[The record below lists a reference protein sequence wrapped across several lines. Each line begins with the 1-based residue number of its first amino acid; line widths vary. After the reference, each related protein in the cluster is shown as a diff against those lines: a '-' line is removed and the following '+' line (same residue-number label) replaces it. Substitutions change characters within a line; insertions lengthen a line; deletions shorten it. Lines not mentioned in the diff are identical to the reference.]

1 MSPLKLGLDLRGG
14 VYLVYQVDVQG
25 AVKQLLDHYEQDF
38 RASLRNAHVPYQ
50 DVEVDYPMNRV
61 RVLFRDADSFA
72 KGKAAILADSR
83 NVNLTEA
90 TVNGAPALELTLTP
104 QQIKERQDY
113 AVQQNIVIL
122 RNRLNSPELA
132 VSEPQVAREGV
143 DRIAIQLPGLQNSAE
158 VKKIL
163 GKTATL
169 EFRMVDE
176 TNNPLEAAATGH
188 VPLGSKLYY
197 TRDKQPVLL
206 KRDVVVTGDQLTDA
220 SFQPN
225 TQDGPAVS
233 VSLDSRGA
241 AKMLRNTEENIG
253 HLMAVVFIDRSREK
267 NAQGVDVDRT
277 TEEVINRATI
287 RGVFS
292 NNFQIT
298 GVNPIEGRE
307 LALLLRA
314 GGLAAPLTAVEERAI
329 GPSLGQDNIDKGIHA
344 MVFGMLAA
352 FVFMAIYYKLF
363 GLIADVVLIA
373 NVVLLTAFLS
383 LVGAALT
390 LPGIAA
396 VVLTVGMA
404 VDANIL
410 IYERIR
416 EELRN
421 GVSPRA
427 AITAGFDRAFSAIC
441 DSNVTALIAGLVL
454 WLVRRGC
461 GTRLRRGAGARNC
474 DIDVHIADGQPR
486 VGADHL
492 RRKAQGRTPVDLRAR
507 SDVDPRFKPMEF
519 FHKVTRF
526 PFMNTR
532 KVWYGLSAVLIVAS
546 FALVAV
552 RGLNLGIDFTGG
564 VVVETN
570 FPQAP
575 NIEQLRAALAKAGM
589 PAAQVQAF
597 GSSRDILVRL
607 PPDPDVKSEQIGA
620 RILEVFK
627 TVDGGVKLQ
636 RTEVR
641 RSSGGPGV
649 VRQGRLG
656 AGGDAGAHLDLRAV
670 ALHAEA
676 RARRDIRR
684 AARPDL
690 RGRLF
695 RPDPDDFRSH
705 GDLGDPRGD
714 RLFAERHGH
723 RIRPHP
729 RASAHARA
737 SSPSLR

>member
-1 MSPLKLGLDLRGG
+1 LRG
-14 VYLVYQVDVQG
+14 
-25 AVKQLLDHYEQDF
+25 A
-38 RASLRNAHVPYQ
+38 RVPYQ
-50 DVEVDYPMNRV
+50 DVLVDYTGNRV
-61 RVLFRDADSFA
+61 QVLFHDADSLA

-83 NVNLTEA
+83 NLTL
-90 TVNGAPALELTLTP
+90 TDTSVSGAPAVQLLLTA

-132 VSEPQVAREGV
+132 VSEPQVARQGV
-143 DRIAIQLPGLQNSAE
+143 DQIAIQLPGLQNSAE

-176 TNNPLEAAATGH
+176 TNNPLEAATTGH
-188 VPLGSKLYY
+188 APLGSKLYY
-197 TRDKQPVLL
+197 TREKQPVLL

-241 AKMLRNTEENIG
+241 AKMLKNTQENIG

-267 NAQGVDVDRT
+267 NAEGVDVDRV

-292 NNFQIT
+292 NSFQIT

-314 GGLAAPLTAVEERAI
+314 GGLAAPLSAVEERAI
-329 GPSLGQDNIDKGIHA
+329 GPSLGQDNIDKGVSA

-352 FVFMAIYYKLF
+352 FVFMAIYYKAF
-363 GLIADVVLIA
+363 GLIADVVLAA
-373 NVVLLTAFLS
+373 NVILLTALLS

-427 AITAGFDRAFSAIC
+427 AITAGFERAFSAIA
-441 DSNVTALIAGLVL
+441 DSNVTALIAGVVL
-454 WLVRRGC
+454 WLFGS
-461 GTRLRRGAGARNC
+461 G
-474 DIDVHIADGQPR
+474 
-486 VGADHL
+486 
-492 RRKAQGRTPVDLRAR
+492 
-507 SDVDPRFKPMEF
+507 
-519 FHKVTRF
+519 
-526 PFMNTR
+526 
-532 KVWYGLSAVLIVAS
+532 
-546 FALVAV
+546 AV
-552 RGLNLGIDFTGG
+552 RGFAVVLVLGIATSMFTSLMGSRALVQVIFGG
-564 VVVETN
+564 KRKI
-570 FPQAP
+570 A
-575 NIEQLRAALAKAGM
+575 
-589 PAAQVQAF
+589 
-597 GSSRDILVRL
+597 RL
-607 PPDPDVKSEQIGA
+607 SI
-620 RILEVFK
+620 
-627 TVDGGVKLQ
+627 
-636 RTEVR
+636 
-641 RSSGGPGV
+641 
-649 VRQGRLG
+649 
-656 AGGDAGAHLDLRAV
+656 
-670 ALHAEA
+670 
-676 RARRDIRR
+676 
-684 AARPDL
+684 
-690 RGRLF
+690 
-695 RPDPDDFRSH
+695 
-705 GDLGDPRGD
+705 
-714 RLFAERHGH
+714 
-723 RIRPHP
+723 
-729 RASAHARA
+729 
-737 SSPSLR
+737 

>member
-1 MSPLKLGLDLRGG
+1 MISYPRWKVALVAIVMILGIFLALPNLFGEESALQLARDRAVVTPSDRAGVEQLLKDKGVTPTGAFLDQGRLTLRFGSKQDQLKARDLISEARPNQFTIALSQASRVPEWMRNLGLSPLKLGLDLRGG

-25 AVKQLLDHYEQDF
+25 AVKQQLDHYEQDF
-38 RASLRNAHVPYQ
+38 RASLRNARVPYQ
-50 DVEVDYPMNRV
+50 DVLVDYPTQRV
-61 RVLFRDADSFA
+61 RVLFRDADTFA

-83 NVNLTEA
+83 ILTLTDV
-90 TVNGAPALELTLTP
+90 TVDGAPALELKLTP
-104 QQIKERQDY
+104 QQIKEREDY

-132 VSEPQVAREGV
+132 VSEPQVARQGV

-176 TNNPLEAAATGH
+176 NGNPLEAAATGH

-197 TRDKQPVLL
+197 TREKQPVLL
-206 KRDVVVTGDQLTDA
+206 KREVVVTGDQLTDA

-225 TQDGPAVS
+225 TQDGAAVS
-233 VSLDSRGA
+233 VGLDSRGA
-241 AKMLRNTEENIG
+241 AKMLKNTQENIG

-267 NAQGVDVDRT
+267 NAQGQDVDRT

-314 GGLAAPLTAVEERAI
+314 GGLAAPLSAVEERAI
-329 GPSLGQDNIDKGIHA
+329 GPSLGQDNIDKGVHA
-344 MVFGMLAA
+344 MIFGMLAA
-352 FVFMAIYYKLF
+352 FIFMAIYYKVF
-363 GLIADVVLIA
+363 GLIADVVLAA

-427 AITAGFDRAFSAIC
+427 AITAGFDRAFSAIA

-454 WLVRRGC
+454 WLF
-461 GTRLRRGAGARNC
+461 GAGAVRGFAVVLV
-474 DIDVHIADGQPR
+474 IGIATSMFTSLMGS
-486 VGADHL
+486 
-492 RRKAQGRTPVDLRAR
+492 RAL
-507 SDVDPRFKPMEF
+507 VQVIYGGK
-519 FHKVTRF
+519 
-526 PFMNTR
+526 R
-532 KVWYGLSAVLIVAS
+532 KV
-546 FALVAV
+546 
-552 RGLNLGIDFTGG
+552 
-564 VVVETN
+564 
-570 FPQAP
+570 
-575 NIEQLRAALAKAGM
+575 
-589 PAAQVQAF
+589 
-597 GSSRDILVRL
+597 
-607 PPDPDVKSEQIGA
+607 
-620 RILEVFK
+620 
-627 TVDGGVKLQ
+627 
-636 RTEVR
+636 
-641 RSSGGPGV
+641 
-649 VRQGRLG
+649 
-656 AGGDAGAHLDLRAV
+656 
-670 ALHAEA
+670 
-676 RARRDIRR
+676 
-684 AARPDL
+684 
-690 RGRLF
+690 
-695 RPDPDDFRSH
+695 
-705 GDLGDPRGD
+705 D
-714 RLFAERHGH
+714 RLS
-723 RIRPHP
+723 I
-729 RASAHARA
+729 
-737 SSPSLR
+737 

>member
-1 MSPLKLGLDLRGG
+1 MMAYPRWKIALVAIVLIVGIFLALPNLFGEESALQLARDRAVVSLSDRASVEQLLQEKSVTPTGAFLDQGRLTLRFASKQDQLKARDIISEARPNQFTIALSQASRVPEWMRNLGLSPLKLGLDLRGG
-14 VYLVYQVDVQG
+14 VYLVYQVDVLG
-25 AVKQLLDHYEQDF
+25 AVKQQLDHYEQDF
-38 RASLRNAHVPYQ
+38 RASLRNARTPYQ
-50 DVEVDYPMNRV
+50 DVQVDYPAQRV
-61 RVLFRDADSFA
+61 RVLFRDDDGFA

-83 NVNLTEA
+83 NLSLTDV
-90 TVNGAPALELTLTP
+90 TVDGAPALELKLTP
-104 QQIKERQDY
+104 QQIKEREDY

-132 VSEPQVAREGV
+132 VSEPQVARQGV

-176 TNNPLEAAATGH
+176 NSNPLEAAATGH

-206 KRDVVVTGDQLTDA
+206 KREVVVTGDQLTDA

-225 TQDGPAVS
+225 TQEGAAVS
-233 VSLDSRGA
+233 VGLDSRGA
-241 AKMLRNTEENIG
+241 AKMLKNTQENIG

-267 NAQGVDVDRT
+267 NAQGQDVDRT

-314 GGLAAPLTAVEERAI
+314 GGLAAPLSAVEERAI
-329 GPSLGQDNIDKGIHA
+329 GPSLGQDNIDKGVHA

-352 FVFMAIYYKLF
+352 FVFMAIYYKVF
-363 GLIADVVLIA
+363 GLIADIVLMA

-427 AITAGFDRAFSAIC
+427 AITAGFDRAFSAIA

-454 WLVRRGC
+454 WLF
-461 GTRLRRGAGARNC
+461 GAGAVRGFAVVLV
-474 DIDVHIADGQPR
+474 IGIATSMFTSLMGS
-486 VGADHL
+486 
-492 RRKAQGRTPVDLRAR
+492 RAL
-507 SDVDPRFKPMEF
+507 VQVIYGGK
-519 FHKVTRF
+519 
-526 PFMNTR
+526 R
-532 KVWYGLSAVLIVAS
+532 KV
-546 FALVAV
+546 
-552 RGLNLGIDFTGG
+552 
-564 VVVETN
+564 
-570 FPQAP
+570 
-575 NIEQLRAALAKAGM
+575 
-589 PAAQVQAF
+589 
-597 GSSRDILVRL
+597 
-607 PPDPDVKSEQIGA
+607 
-620 RILEVFK
+620 
-627 TVDGGVKLQ
+627 
-636 RTEVR
+636 
-641 RSSGGPGV
+641 
-649 VRQGRLG
+649 
-656 AGGDAGAHLDLRAV
+656 
-670 ALHAEA
+670 
-676 RARRDIRR
+676 
-684 AARPDL
+684 
-690 RGRLF
+690 
-695 RPDPDDFRSH
+695 
-705 GDLGDPRGD
+705 D
-714 RLFAERHGH
+714 RLS
-723 RIRPHP
+723 I
-729 RASAHARA
+729 
-737 SSPSLR
+737 

>member
-1 MSPLKLGLDLRGG
+1 MISYPRWKIALVAVVLILGIFLALPNLFGEESALQLARDRALVTPADRTSTEQLLKDKGVTPSGAFLDQGRLTLRFSSKQDQLKARDLIAEARPNQFTIALSQASRVPEWMRNLGLGPLKLGLDLRGG

-25 AVKQLLDHYEQDF
+25 AVRQLLDRHEQDF
-38 RASLRNAHVPYQ
+38 RAALRSARIPYQ
-50 DVEVDYPMNRV
+50 DVQVDYPTNRV
-61 RVLFRDADSFA
+61 RVLFRDADSFT

-83 NVNLTEA
+83 NLNLTDV
-90 TVNGAPALELTLTP
+90 TVDGAPALELKLTP
-104 QQIKERQDY
+104 QAIKERQDY

-176 TNNPLEAAATGH
+176 NNNPLEAAATGH

-197 TRDKQPVLL
+197 SREKQPVLL
-206 KRDVVVTGDQLTDA
+206 KREVVVTGDQLTDA

-225 TQDGPAVS
+225 TQEGAAVS
-233 VSLDSRGA
+233 VGLDSRGA
-241 AKMLRNTEENIG
+241 AKMLKNTQENIG

-292 NNFQIT
+292 NNFSIT
-298 GVNPIEGRE
+298 GVNPLEGRE

-314 GGLAAPLTAVEERAI
+314 GGLAAPLSAVEERAI
-329 GPSLGQDNIDKGIHA
+329 GPTLGQDNINKGVNA

-352 FVFMAIYYKLF
+352 FLFMAVYYKVF
-363 GLIADVVLIA
+363 GLIADVVLVA

-427 AITAGFDRAFSAIC
+427 AITAGFDRAFSAIA
-441 DSNVTALIAGLVL
+441 DSNVTALIAGVVM
-454 WLVRRGC
+454 WLF
-461 GTRLRRGAGARNC
+461 GAGAVRGFAVVLV
-474 DIDVHIADGQPR
+474 IGIATSMFTSLMGS
-486 VGADHL
+486 
-492 RRKAQGRTPVDLRAR
+492 RAL
-507 SDVDPRFKPMEF
+507 VQVIYGGK
-519 FHKVTRF
+519 
-526 PFMNTR
+526 R
-532 KVWYGLSAVLIVAS
+532 KVERLSI
-546 FALVAV
+546 
-552 RGLNLGIDFTGG
+552 
-564 VVVETN
+564 
-570 FPQAP
+570 
-575 NIEQLRAALAKAGM
+575 
-589 PAAQVQAF
+589 
-597 GSSRDILVRL
+597 
-607 PPDPDVKSEQIGA
+607 
-620 RILEVFK
+620 
-627 TVDGGVKLQ
+627 
-636 RTEVR
+636 
-641 RSSGGPGV
+641 
-649 VRQGRLG
+649 
-656 AGGDAGAHLDLRAV
+656 
-670 ALHAEA
+670 
-676 RARRDIRR
+676 
-684 AARPDL
+684 
-690 RGRLF
+690 
-695 RPDPDDFRSH
+695 
-705 GDLGDPRGD
+705 
-714 RLFAERHGH
+714 
-723 RIRPHP
+723 
-729 RASAHARA
+729 
-737 SSPSLR
+737 

>member
-1 MSPLKLGLDLRGG
+1 MISYPRWKIALVATVLILGIFLALPNLFGEESALQLARDRALVTPADRTSIEQLLKEKGVSPSGAFLDQGRLTLRFSSKQDQLKARDLIAEARPNQFTIALSQASRVPEWMRNLGLGPLKLGLDLRGG
-14 VYLVYQVDVQG
+14 VYLVYQVDVHG
-25 AVKQLLDHYEQDF
+25 AVRQLLDRHEQDF
-38 RASLRNAHVPYQ
+38 RASLRNARVPYQ
-50 DVEVDYPMNRV
+50 DVQVDYPTNRV
-61 RVLFRDADSFA
+61 RVLFRDADSLN

-83 NVNLTEA
+83 NLNLTDV
-90 TVNGAPALELTLTP
+90 TVDGAPALELRLTP
-104 QQIKERQDY
+104 QEIKERQDY

-132 VSEPQVAREGV
+132 VSEPQVARQGV

-176 TNNPLEAAATGH
+176 NNNPLEAAATGH

-197 TRDKQPVLL
+197 SREKQPVLL
-206 KRDVVVTGDQLTDA
+206 KREVVVTGDQLTDA

-225 TQDGPAVS
+225 TQEGAAVS
-233 VSLDSRGA
+233 VGLDSRGA
-241 AKMLRNTEENIG
+241 AKMLKNTQENIG

-314 GGLAAPLTAVEERAI
+314 GGLAAPLSAVEERAI
-329 GPSLGQDNIDKGIHA
+329 GPTLGQDNINKGVNA

-352 FVFMAIYYKLF
+352 FLFMAVYYKVF
-363 GLIADVVLIA
+363 GLIADVVLAA

-427 AITAGFDRAFSAIC
+427 AITAGFDRAFSAIA
-441 DSNVTALIAGLVL
+441 DSNVTALIAGVVL
-454 WLVRRGC
+454 WLF
-461 GTRLRRGAGARNC
+461 GAGAVRGFAVVLV
-474 DIDVHIADGQPR
+474 IGIATSMFTSLMGS
-486 VGADHL
+486 
-492 RRKAQGRTPVDLRAR
+492 RA
-507 SDVDPRFKPMEF
+507 VVQVIYGGK
-519 FHKVTRF
+519 
-526 PFMNTR
+526 R
-532 KVWYGLSAVLIVAS
+532 KVERLSI
-546 FALVAV
+546 
-552 RGLNLGIDFTGG
+552 
-564 VVVETN
+564 
-570 FPQAP
+570 
-575 NIEQLRAALAKAGM
+575 
-589 PAAQVQAF
+589 
-597 GSSRDILVRL
+597 
-607 PPDPDVKSEQIGA
+607 
-620 RILEVFK
+620 
-627 TVDGGVKLQ
+627 
-636 RTEVR
+636 
-641 RSSGGPGV
+641 
-649 VRQGRLG
+649 
-656 AGGDAGAHLDLRAV
+656 
-670 ALHAEA
+670 
-676 RARRDIRR
+676 
-684 AARPDL
+684 
-690 RGRLF
+690 
-695 RPDPDDFRSH
+695 
-705 GDLGDPRGD
+705 
-714 RLFAERHGH
+714 
-723 RIRPHP
+723 
-729 RASAHARA
+729 
-737 SSPSLR
+737 

>member
-1 MSPLKLGLDLRGG
+1 MISYPRWKMVLVAVLLAIAVLLALPNVFGADDALQLVRDSAPVQPADHTSIDDLLVSKGVKPNGSFLEQGRLTLRFGSKQDQLKARDVINEARPNEFTVALTQASRVPDWMRAIGLSPLKLGLDLRGG
-14 VYLVYQVDVQG
+14 IYLVYQVDVVG
-25 AVKQLLDHYEQDF
+25 AVKQLLDHREQDF
-38 RASLRNAHVPYQ
+38 RASLRTAHVPYQ
-50 DVEVDYPMNRV
+50 DVQVDYPENRV
-61 RVLFRDADSFA
+61 RVLFRDADAAA
-72 KGKAAILADSR
+72 KGNAAILEDNR
-83 NVNLTEA
+83 NIHLTQ
-90 TVNGAPALELTLTP
+90 TSVNGAPALDLVLTP
-104 QQIKERQDY
+104 QEIKDREDY

-176 TNNPLEAAATGH
+176 TDNPIEAAATGR
-188 VPLGSKLYY
+188 VPLGAKLYY

-233 VSLDSRGA
+233 VSLDTRGA
-241 AKMLRNTEENIG
+241 NKMLKNTEENIG

-267 NAQGVDVDRT
+267 NAQGVEVDKT
-277 TEEVINRATI
+277 TEYVINRATI

-314 GGLAAPLTAVEERAI
+314 GGLAAPLTPVEERAI
-329 GPSLGQDNIDKGIHA
+329 GPSLGQDNIVKGVHA

-363 GLIADVVLIA
+363 GLIADLVLLA
-373 NVVLLTAFLS
+373 NVVTLTALLS

-416 EELRN
+416 EELRV

-427 AITAGFDRAFSAIC
+427 AITAGFDRAYSAIF
-441 DSNVTALIAGLVL
+441 DSNITAAIAGLVL
-454 WLVRRGC
+454 WLF
-461 GTRLRRGAGARNC
+461 GAGAVRGFA
-474 DIDVHIADGQPR
+474 VVLVLGIATSMFTALMGS
-486 VGADHL
+486 
-492 RRKAQGRTPVDLRAR
+492 RTLVQIIYGG
-507 SDVDPRFKPMEF
+507 K
-519 FHKVTRF
+519 
-526 PFMNTR
+526 R
-532 KVWYGLSAVLIVAS
+532 KVERLSI
-546 FALVAV
+546 
-552 RGLNLGIDFTGG
+552 
-564 VVVETN
+564 
-570 FPQAP
+570 
-575 NIEQLRAALAKAGM
+575 
-589 PAAQVQAF
+589 
-597 GSSRDILVRL
+597 
-607 PPDPDVKSEQIGA
+607 
-620 RILEVFK
+620 
-627 TVDGGVKLQ
+627 
-636 RTEVR
+636 
-641 RSSGGPGV
+641 
-649 VRQGRLG
+649 
-656 AGGDAGAHLDLRAV
+656 
-670 ALHAEA
+670 
-676 RARRDIRR
+676 
-684 AARPDL
+684 
-690 RGRLF
+690 
-695 RPDPDDFRSH
+695 
-705 GDLGDPRGD
+705 
-714 RLFAERHGH
+714 
-723 RIRPHP
+723 
-729 RASAHARA
+729 
-737 SSPSLR
+737 

>member
-1 MSPLKLGLDLRGG
+1 MISYPRWKIALVGIVLLIGIFLALPNLFGEENALQLARDAAVVTPADRASTEELLKSKGITPTGAYLEQGRLTLRFASKQDQLKARDVIGEARPNQFTIALSQASRVPEWMRKLGLSPLKLGLDLRGG
-14 VYLVYQVDVQG
+14 VYLVYQVDVKG
-25 AVKQLLDHYEQDF
+25 AVKQLLDRYEQDF

-50 DVEVDYPMNRV
+50 DVVVDYPENRV

-83 NVNLTEA
+83 NVNLTETTA
-90 TVNGAPALELTLTP
+90 STPGLEVALTP

-113 AVQQNIVIL
+113 AVQQNIIIL

-132 VSEPQVAREGV
+132 VSEPQVAREGA

-176 TNNPLEAAATGH
+176 TDNPLEAAATGH
-188 VPLGSKLYY
+188 APLGAKLYY

-241 AKMLRNTEENIG
+241 SKMLRNTEENIG

-277 TEEVINRATI
+277 TETVINRATI

-314 GGLAAPLTAVEERAI
+314 GGLAAPLTEVEERAI
-329 GPSLGQDNIDKGIHA
+329 GPSLGQDNIDKGMHA

-363 GLIADVVLIA
+363 GLIADVVLVG
-373 NVVLLTAFLS
+373 NVVLLTALLS

-427 AITAGFDRAFSAIC
+427 AITAGFDRAFSAIA
-441 DSNVTALIAGLVL
+441 DSNVTAAIAGVVL
-454 WLVRRGC
+454 WLF
-461 GTRLRRGAGARNC
+461 GAGAVRGFA
-474 DIDVHIADGQPR
+474 VVLVLGIATSMFTALMG
-486 VGADHL
+486 
-492 RRKAQGRTPVDLRAR
+492 TRAL
-507 SDVDPRFKPMEF
+507 VQIIYGGK
-519 FHKVTRF
+519 
-526 PFMNTR
+526 R
-532 KVWYGLSAVLIVAS
+532 KVERLSI
-546 FALVAV
+546 
-552 RGLNLGIDFTGG
+552 
-564 VVVETN
+564 
-570 FPQAP
+570 
-575 NIEQLRAALAKAGM
+575 
-589 PAAQVQAF
+589 
-597 GSSRDILVRL
+597 
-607 PPDPDVKSEQIGA
+607 
-620 RILEVFK
+620 
-627 TVDGGVKLQ
+627 
-636 RTEVR
+636 
-641 RSSGGPGV
+641 
-649 VRQGRLG
+649 
-656 AGGDAGAHLDLRAV
+656 
-670 ALHAEA
+670 
-676 RARRDIRR
+676 
-684 AARPDL
+684 
-690 RGRLF
+690 
-695 RPDPDDFRSH
+695 
-705 GDLGDPRGD
+705 
-714 RLFAERHGH
+714 
-723 RIRPHP
+723 
-729 RASAHARA
+729 
-737 SSPSLR
+737 

>member
-1 MSPLKLGLDLRGG
+1 MISYPRWKIALVAVVLLFGIFLALPNLFGEENALQLARDRAAVQASDRTEIEELLKSKGVTASGAFLEQGRLTLRFNSKQDQLKARDLIAEARPNQFTVALSQASRVPEWMRNLGLNPLKLGLDLRGG

-25 AVKQLLDHYEQDF
+25 AVKQQLDHREQDF
-38 RASLRNAHVPYQ
+38 RASLRNARVPYQ
-50 DVEVDYPMNRV
+50 DVQVDYPTDRV
-61 RVLFRDADSFA
+61 RVMFRDADSLV
-72 KGKAAILADSR
+72 KGKAAILSDNR
-83 NVNLTEA
+83 NLNLTE
-90 TVNGAPALELTLTP
+90 TVVGGSPALELKLTP
-104 QQIKERQDY
+104 QEIKERQDY
-113 AVQQNIVIL
+113 AVQQNIIIL

-176 TNNPLEAAATGH
+176 TNNPLEAAATGRA
-188 VPLGSKLYY
+188 PLGSKLYY
-197 TRDKQPVLL
+197 TREKQPVLL

-241 AKMLRNTEENIG
+241 AKMLKNTEENIG

-267 NAQGVDVDRT
+267 NAQGVDVDRV

-314 GGLAAPLTAVEERAI
+314 GGLAAPLSAVEERAI
-329 GPSLGQDNIDKGIHA
+329 GPSLGQDNIDKGVNA

-352 FVFMAIYYKLF
+352 FVFMAIYYKVF
-363 GLIADVVLIA
+363 GLIADVILVA

-427 AITAGFDRAFSAIC
+427 AITAGFDRAFSAIA

-454 WLVRRGC
+454 WLF
-461 GTRLRRGAGARNC
+461 GAGAVRGFA
-474 DIDVHIADGQPR
+474 VVLVLGIATSMFTSLMGS
-486 VGADHL
+486 
-492 RRKAQGRTPVDLRAR
+492 RAL
-507 SDVDPRFKPMEF
+507 VQVIYGGK
-519 FHKVTRF
+519 
-526 PFMNTR
+526 R
-532 KVWYGLSAVLIVAS
+532 KVERLSI
-546 FALVAV
+546 
-552 RGLNLGIDFTGG
+552 
-564 VVVETN
+564 
-570 FPQAP
+570 
-575 NIEQLRAALAKAGM
+575 
-589 PAAQVQAF
+589 
-597 GSSRDILVRL
+597 
-607 PPDPDVKSEQIGA
+607 
-620 RILEVFK
+620 
-627 TVDGGVKLQ
+627 
-636 RTEVR
+636 
-641 RSSGGPGV
+641 
-649 VRQGRLG
+649 
-656 AGGDAGAHLDLRAV
+656 
-670 ALHAEA
+670 
-676 RARRDIRR
+676 
-684 AARPDL
+684 
-690 RGRLF
+690 
-695 RPDPDDFRSH
+695 
-705 GDLGDPRGD
+705 
-714 RLFAERHGH
+714 
-723 RIRPHP
+723 
-729 RASAHARA
+729 
-737 SSPSLR
+737 

>member
-1 MSPLKLGLDLRGG
+1 MIAYPRWKIALVAIVLLAGIFLALPNLFGEDSALQLARDRAVVSPGDVANVEQLLKDKGVVPSGSFLEQGRLTLRFASKQDQLKARDVVTEARPGQFTVALSQASRSPQWMRSLGLGPLKLGLDLRGG

-25 AVKQLLDHYEQDF
+25 AVKQELDRHEQDF
-38 RASLRNAHVPYQ
+38 RASLRNARIPYQ
-50 DVEVDYPMNRV
+50 DVQVDYPTQRV

-72 KGKAAILADSR
+72 RGKAAIVADNRNLTLAD
-83 NVNLTEA
+83 V
-90 TVNGAPALELTLTP
+90 TVDGAPALEMKLTP
-104 QQIKERQDY
+104 EQIKQRQDY

-132 VSEPQVAREGV
+132 VSEPQVARQGV

-176 TNNPLEAAATGH
+176 NNNPLEAAATGR

-197 TRDKQPVLL
+197 TREKQPVLL
-206 KRDVVVTGDQLTDA
+206 KREVVVTGDQLTDA

-225 TQDGPAVS
+225 SQDGAAVS
-233 VSLDSRGA
+233 VGLDSRGA
-241 AKMLRNTEENIG
+241 AKMLKNTQENIG

-267 NAQGVDVDRT
+267 NPQGVDVDRT

-292 NNFQIT
+292 NNFSIT

-314 GGLAAPLTAVEERAI
+314 GGLAAPLTPVEERAI
-329 GPSLGQDNIDKGIHA
+329 GPSLGQDNIDKGVHA

-352 FVFMAIYYKLF
+352 FVFMAVYYKVF
-363 GLIADVVLIA
+363 GLIADVVLIG

-427 AITAGFDRAFSAIC
+427 AITAGFDRAFSAIA
-441 DSNVTALIAGLVL
+441 DSNVTALIAGVVL
-454 WLVRRGC
+454 WLF
-461 GTRLRRGAGARNC
+461 GAGAVRGFAVVLV
-474 DIDVHIADGQPR
+474 IGIATSMFTSLMGSRALVQLIY
-486 VGADHL
+486 GG
-492 RRKAQGRTPVDLRAR
+492 RRKVER
-507 SDVDPRFKPMEF
+507 
-519 FHKVTRF
+519 
-526 PFMNTR
+526 
-532 KVWYGLSAVLIVAS
+532 LSI
-546 FALVAV
+546 
-552 RGLNLGIDFTGG
+552 
-564 VVVETN
+564 
-570 FPQAP
+570 
-575 NIEQLRAALAKAGM
+575 
-589 PAAQVQAF
+589 
-597 GSSRDILVRL
+597 
-607 PPDPDVKSEQIGA
+607 
-620 RILEVFK
+620 
-627 TVDGGVKLQ
+627 
-636 RTEVR
+636 
-641 RSSGGPGV
+641 
-649 VRQGRLG
+649 
-656 AGGDAGAHLDLRAV
+656 
-670 ALHAEA
+670 
-676 RARRDIRR
+676 
-684 AARPDL
+684 
-690 RGRLF
+690 
-695 RPDPDDFRSH
+695 
-705 GDLGDPRGD
+705 
-714 RLFAERHGH
+714 
-723 RIRPHP
+723 
-729 RASAHARA
+729 
-737 SSPSLR
+737 